1 MQRNAEQ
8 LKKHQEVLFELLTV
22 FDGICKKYA
31 VPYQLFAGTALG
43 AVREQGFIPWDDDLD
58 VIMLREDY
66 KRFLEIAPSELGES
80 CFLQKEF
87 SEHWPMFFSKLRKNG
102 TACIERYVPKDELT
116 HQGIYIDIFP
126 CDNLSGCNIYKK
138 LQFGLSKLVI
148 ASSLGKR
155 GYRTDS
161 VSKKLAV
168 GLSGFFPQKLLR
180 RIVQNDKHG
189 DTEFVHCFFGAAS
202 RYEKSVFPREYI
214 EESILLPFESGVFP
228 VSAHYDKLLTVLYG
242 DYMTPTPEAERN
254 IKVHA
259 EIVDTESSYEN
270 YLYIQKAMRFDGYTR
285 SIR

>member
-31 VPYQLFAGTALG
+31 IPYQLFSGTALG

-126 CDNLSGCNIYKK
+126 CDNLSDCNIFRK
-138 LQFGLSKLVI
+138 LQLGFP
-148 ASSLGKR
+148 SSLSLPR
-155 GYRTDS
+155 S
-161 VSKKLAV
+161 ES
-168 GLSGFFPQKLLR
+168 
-180 RIVQNDKHG
+180 
-189 DTEFVHCFFGAAS
+189 AAT
-202 RYEKSVFPREYI
+202 
-214 EESILLPFESGVFP
+214 
-228 VSAHYDKLLTVLYG
+228 A
-242 DYMTPTPEAERN
+242 PTA
-254 IKVHA
+254 
-259 EIVDTESSYEN
+259 
-270 YLYIQKAMRFDGYTR
+270 
-285 SIR
+285 

>member
-1 MQRNAEQ
+1 MQRCAEQ
-8 LKKHQEVLFELLTV
+8 LKKHQQVLFELLTV
-22 FDGICKKYA
+22 FDGICRKHDI
-31 VPYQLFAGTALG
+31 PYQLFAGTALG
-43 AVREQGFIPWDDDLD
+43 AVRESGFIPWDDDLD

-66 KRFLEIAPSELGES
+66 ERFLKAAPSALGEKY
-80 CFLQKEF
+80 FLQKEF

-126 CDNLSGCNIYKK
+126 CDNLSDCAIYRK

-148 ASSLGKR
+148 AFSLGKR

-161 VSKKLAV
+161 VMKKLV
-168 GLSGFFPQKLLR
+168 IGLSGLFPQRLLR
-180 RIVQNDKHG
+180 RIVQNKKHA
-189 DTEFVHCFFGAAS
+189 DTKFVHCFFGAAS
-202 RYEKSVFPREYI
+202 GYGKSVFPREYL
-214 EESILLPFESGVFP
+214 EKSIPLPFEGGAFP
-228 VSAHYDKLLTVLYG
+228 VSAHYDGLLTILYG

-259 EIVDTESSYEN
+259 EIVDTENSYEK
-270 YLYIQKAMRFDGYTR
+270 YLDIQKTMKFDGYTR